1 MRKILL
7 AVWMAIPWSLL
18 IVLAAHCAEASFPED
33 INNIHHMGCRII
45 QFQEEGQPSRWHTR
59 VYAIYMD
66 RKWEKLYSIRDS
78 RRACYKDCDSWM
90 KSVQREVKR
99 QCQPKCSTARSAA
112 LLPST
117 K

>member
-18 IVLAAHCAEASFPED
+18 ILLAAHCAEPIFPED
-33 INNIHHMGCRII
+33 LKHIRQMGCRII
-45 QFQEEGQPSRWHTR
+45 QVQEEGQPARWHTR
-59 VYAIYMD
+59 VYTTYTD

-78 RRACYKDCDSWM
+78 SRACFKDCDSWM

-99 QCQPKCSTARSAA
+99 QCKPKCSTAASAA
-112 LLPST
+112 L
-117 K
+117 